1 MLKPIIV
8 TVADNALGKIQEVA
22 NQLATKGMK
31 VSRVMPITGV
41 IAGLCPP
48 TKTSALKKVAGVMSV
63 EEEAVASLPPQDSPL
78 Q

>member
-31 VSRVMPITGV
+31 VSRGCRSR
-41 IAGLCPP
+41 G
-48 TKTSALKKVAGVMSV
+48 
-63 EEEAVASLPPQDSPL
+63 
-78 Q
+78 